1 MKKLLDILKLAGIWL
16 TLFGLWACVGWDSRD
31 LNPAIFP
38 AFRAIEKQCLAER
51 WPHETV
57 RCERVLDRI
66 HSWCFWIGSEN
77 LGTYWLSR
85 QLEVRSHWIDRFR
98 LYSDVRG
105 LQVWINAGRFRI

>member
-38 AFRAIEKQCLAER
+38 AFRAIENQCLAER

-57 RCERVLDRI
+57 RCERVLEVWDSCVNAPEPCPATEYYENALKAGFDLPPLYLAAI
-66 HSWCFWIGSEN
+66 H
-77 LGTYWLSR
+77 
-85 QLEVRSHWIDRFR
+85 
-98 LYSDVRG
+98 
-105 LQVWINAGRFRI
+105 